1 MIRIGN
7 LTVFPD
13 RREVLVNGA
22 PVELGCRAMDVLL
35 ILIEYAPVSSPSHVT
50 TRWFLHSL
58 VVMTPS
64 GVIATLGGWYL
75 VETGRQPWV
84 IHNVLRTADAVLP
97 VPPSVLLSTLI
108 AFVCIY
114 ALFITAFLIFAF
126 HMNRRGPQRR
136 RLSRWLPTRSSML

>member
-1 MIRIGN
+1 
-7 LTVFPD
+7 
-13 RREVLVNGA
+13 
-22 PVELGCRAMDVLL
+22 MDVLL

-75 VETGRQPWV
+75 AETGRQPWV